1 MGAMDK
7 FNVLEGLRKGWGVIQ
22 DEAPKFWKD
31 VGNEQIAVPDE
42 DRESVMYSG
51 GAPYRKPT
59 KLEGNPATLKTAVE
73 SVVPQDAVDL
83 GLMAVAGPFGKA
95 VKTGGAAL
103 AGAGYSGEAE
113 ASPRTDAA
121 KRIGKYVASLAGDKK
136 EIKGLPS
143 LTSLRG
149 VTQDADAAIAD
160 MRAARKAG
168 DKSAGI
174 IIRETEPL
182 RFLPK
187 TDSPYIETE
196 QFLPPRMEPR
206 GGKYNARMADL
217 LDNKAAKK
225 AIERNMLRG
234 QHMGMQEWYGTAPLY
249 EAAMQEGLSKEEF
262 GRMMQ
267 HLSNASQRS
276 PVPGQIKRGSA
287 TWVADKNGLLL
298 PDSPEYK
305 LPPGYGSLAQKQIIE
320 NAKRIAAGEG
330 MDTTKKLGRFNE
342 NLGGNL
348 DPVTVDVMAMR
359 GPTMA
364 TKDPRWLAREIRE
377 KNEKTGEVTIT
388 RPREMYDKGELTVEE
403 ALKRPGFWE
412 AAPQGSEYGG
422 FEDLYTGLAKKHGMR
437 PAEGQATA
445 WYGSG
450 TEAGLRTQ
458 PRTFMQ
464 AVEDRIAETAAKRN
478 ETPQQVLR
486 KMLRG
491 EMPLM

>member
-1 MGAMDK
+1 MGAADK
-7 FNVLEGLRKGWGVIQ
+7 FNVIEGLRNGWGVIKN
-22 DEAPKFWKD
+22 EAPKWWKD
-31 VGNEQIAVPDE
+31 VGAEQIEVE
-42 DRESVMYSG
+42 DPEQKSVMRS
-51 GAPYRKPT
+51 GAPYRQPT
-59 KLEGNPATLKTAVE
+59 KLEANPATLKTAYE
-73 SVVPQDAVDL
+73 MAVPQDAADL
-83 GLMAVAGPFGKA
+83 GLMVATGPFGKA
-95 VKTGGAAL
+95 AKMGGAAL
-103 AGAGYSGEAE
+103 AGLGYAGEAE

-121 KRIGKYVASLAGDKK
+121 KKVGKFVASLASDKR

-149 VTQDADAAIAD
+149 ATTDADAAIAD
-160 MRAARKAG
+160 MKAARRGG
-168 DKSAGI
+168 DKSAAI
-174 IIRETEPL
+174 VVKDTEPL
-182 RFLPK
+182 RFFPK

-196 QFLPPRMEPR
+196 QFLPARMEPR
-206 GGKYNARMADL
+206 GGKYNARMSDL
-217 LDNKAAKK
+217 MDNRAAKA

-249 EAAMQEGLSKEEF
+249 EAAMQEGMSKDEF

-298 PDSPEYK
+298 PDAPEYK
-305 LPPGYGSLAQKQIIE
+305 FEKGYGSLAQKQILD
-320 NAKRIAAGEG
+320 NAKQIAAGEG

-342 NLGGNL
+342 NLVGNL
-348 DPVTVDVMAMR
+348 APVTVDVMAMR

-388 RPREMYDKGELTVEE
+388 RPREMYDKGEITVAE

-412 AAPQGSEYGG
+412 AAPQGSEYGA
-422 FEDLYTGLAKKHGMR
+422 FEDLYRGLAKKHGMH
-437 PAEGQATA
+437 PAEAQATA

-450 TEAGLRTQ
+450 TDAGLRTT

-464 AVEDRIAETAAKRN
+464 AVEDRIADTAAARN

-491 EMPLM
+491 EAPLM